1 MGIMTTEA
9 VGGEFQQREHFRS
22 STDVTTDVVVR
33 RRISLWEPQP
43 VKNKTLMDLYRYW
56 EALRPDGLLPNRTD
70 FDMDKLRPVMGMASV
85 VDVDFDDPLAY
96 RYRIWGSRVPLK
108 IDLTKH
114 CVGELRSSAYQ
125 EMVAIDYRAA
135 KEIGTP
141 AYHEIAA
148 RLDYLTHS
156 YARLIL
162 PFAKNG
168 RRVDQLYVCS
178 VHIKFPDLLEALH

>member
-9 VGGEFQQREHFRS
+9 IGGEFQQREHFRS
-22 STDVTTDVVVR
+22 ATDITTDVVVR
-33 RRISLWEPQP
+33 RRITLWEPTP

-56 EALRPDGLLPNRTD
+56 EALRPDGFLPNRAD
-70 FDMDKLRPVMGMASV
+70 FDMDKLRPIMGMASV
-85 VDVDFDDPLAY
+85 VDVDCNDPMD
-96 RYRIWGSRVPLK
+96 YRIRLQGSRLPLK
-108 IDLTKH
+108 SDHSKH
-114 CVGELRSSAYQ
+114 AISDIASVAYQ
-125 EMVAIDYRAA
+125 EMLAIDYRAA

-162 PFAKNG
+162 PFAKDG

-178 VHIKFPDLLEALH
+178 ILVKFPDLLEALH